1 MCRKLVLLS
10 LMLSLASVCYAE
22 AGNIVFGNWE
32 NQMDGWTVQGNGT
45 NADYSSTGATKDSS
59 ALTYTIGAGFSWN
72 LYNGGL
78 YNTAA
83 MTAMQQPGA
92 KVRMDVTWVSSEW
105 EGGTDIWVKLDQL
118 AINSN
123 PGWSQW
129 VPSDPQNPS
138 YPGSWDPYYWG
149 ATNTRTLEF
158 NTSTYN
164 WAGVT
169 GAWWLQMNIST
180 NCGGTITKFGNLYID
195 NVRVTPEPATMALL
209 GLGGLALIRRKK

>member
-10 LMLSLASVCYAE
+10 LMLSLASVCYGE
-22 AGNIVFGNWE
+22 AWNTVFGNWE

-59 ALTYTIGAGFSWN
+59 ALTYTIGSGFSWN
-72 LYNGGL
+72 LYQGGL

-83 MTAMQQPGA
+83 MTALQQPGA
-92 KVRMDVTWVSSEW
+92 KVRVDVTFVSSEW
-105 EGGTDIWVKLDQL
+105 EGGTDIWVKLDTL
-118 AINSN
+118 SFNSN

-129 VPSDPQNPS
+129 TPSDPVNPS
-138 YPGSWDPYYWG
+138 YPGSWDPYNWG
-149 ATNTRTLEF
+149 ASNTRTLTF
-158 NTSTYN
+158 DSSTYN

-169 GAWWLQMNIST
+169 GSWWLQCNIST
-180 NCGGTITKFGNLYID
+180 NAGGTITKFGNVYID